1 MHAYAVELSQEL
13 GLKPEQVDRT
23 LALNEEGAT
32 VPFIAR
38 YRKEVTGGLDEV
50 QIQTILDRASERA
63 ELDSRRDTILRTIEE
78 QGKLTPAL
86 EKALKAAKTR
96 TELEDLYLPY
106 KPKRRTRAAIARERG
121 LEPLADLVWKQEGK
135 RGDDR
140 DAKVRPFVNAEKEV
154 PDLDAALAGARD
166 ICAERVAED
175 AGLRR
180 EAREVCAKRGALR
193 SDVVASKK
201 GEQTKFENYYG
212 HEEPLSQAP
221 SHRVL
226 ALLRGEEEGVLK
238 VKLSMPDD
246 EVKALLGSRVVTKPQ
261 SLFSQ
266 ELRAAVE
273 DGWERLMGPS
283 LESELRAELK
293 ERADKQAIGV
303 FGENLRHLLLT
314 APAGARAVLAL
325 DPGLRTGI
333 KLAMMDVT
341 GKVVETLTLYS
352 ERSADERVRA
362 AKLLSAV
369 VQKHKPELIAVGN
382 GTGSR
387 EAEGFV
393 KDTLKALGSQV
404 PVVSVSEQGA
414 SIYSASEVARD
425 EFPDLDVSLRGAVS
439 IGRRL
444 QDPLAELVK
453 IDPKSIGVGQYQH
466 DVDQGLLKKKL
477 GEVVDSC
484 VNAVGVDVN
493 TASPQLLEHVSG
505 VGPSLA
511 KKLVAHRASKG
522 RFTTRRELLK
532 VSGLGPKTFEQAAGF
547 LRVRGPEP
555 LDASAVHPERYAVVE
570 RMAKDLGVEVGALV
584 GNAGLVRKIEAK
596 RYLGPDLGE
605 LTLKDILAEL
615 EKPSR
620 DPRGDF
626 TAPQMRD
633 DLRSLE
639 DVKEGMVLQGVVT
652 NVTAF
657 GAFVD
662 VGVHQDGL
670 VHVSQISTKFVK
682 DPSEVVKVGDRLTV
696 RVLTVDLARKRLAL
710 SVRAVQEG
718 GAPQAGASRP
728 AVGGAT
734 GTGRMTERGGG
745 PRQDSRPSGAG
756 GAGSGG
762 RPSSGAG
769 GRPSSAAGSSASGP
783 AGKPSSGSQGSG
795 DKKGP
800 EPFNNPFRNLK
811 R

>member
-1 MHAYAVELSQEL
+1 MHAYAIELSQEL
-13 GLKPEQVDRT
+13 GLKPEQVDKT
-23 LALNEEGAT
+23 LALNAEGAT

-38 YRKEVTGGLDEV
+38 YRKEATGGLDEV
-50 QIQTILDRASERA
+50 QIQTILDRASERT
-63 ELDSRRDTILRTIEE
+63 EFDSRRDTILRTIEG
-78 QGKLTPAL
+78 QGKLTPELAR
-86 EKALKAAKTR
+86 AIQRAKTR

-121 LEPLADLVWKQEGK
+121 LEPLAELIWKQELP
-135 RGDDR
+135 RGENR
-140 DAKVRPFVNAEKEV
+140 EARVRPFVDAEKGV

-175 AGLRR
+175 APLRR
-180 EAREVCAKRGALR
+180 AARELCVQKGRLHSEVAPAK
-193 SDVVASKK
+193 KN
-201 GEQTKFENYYG
+201 EPTKFESYYE
-212 HEEPLSQAP
+212 HEEPLAQAP

-226 ALLRGEEEGVLK
+226 ALLRGEAEQVLRVK
-238 VKLSMPDD
+238 VLFPDD
-246 EVKALLGSRVVTKPQ
+246 EAKGLLTSRVVTKPQ
-261 SLFSQ
+261 ALFAS
-266 ELRAAVE
+266 ELRAAAE
-273 DGWERLMGPS
+273 DAWERLLGPS

-293 ERADKQAIGV
+293 ERADRQAIGV
-303 FGENLRHLLLT
+303 FGENLRHLLL
-314 APAGARAVLAL
+314 APPAGTRPVVAL
-325 DPGLRTGI
+325 DPGLRTGV
-333 KLAMMDVT
+333 KMVMLDAT
-341 GKVVETLTLYS
+341 GSVVETGTLYT
-352 ERSADERVRA
+352 ERSPDERARA
-362 AKLLSAV
+362 ARQLATVL
-369 VQKHKPELIAVGN
+369 QKHHPELIAVGN

-393 KDTLKALGSQV
+393 REVLEKLGTKV

-414 SIYSASEVARD
+414 SVYSASELARE
-425 EFPDLDVSLRGAVS
+425 EFPELDVSLRGAVS

-466 DVDQGLLKKKL
+466 DVDPGLLKKKL

-511 KKLVAHRASKG
+511 KKLVAHRSKKG
-522 RFTTRRELLK
+522 AFSTRRELLK

-584 GNAGLVRKIEAK
+584 GNAELVKKIDPK

-605 LTLKDILAEL
+605 LTLRDILAEL

-626 TAPQMRD
+626 SAPALRE
-633 DLRSLE
+633 DLKTLE

-670 VHVSQISTKFVK
+670 VHVSQLATRFVK

-696 RVLTVDLARKRLAL
+696 KVLSVDLPRKRLAL

-718 GAPQAGASRP
+718 GAPAPSPGRAPAGNA
-728 AVGGAT
+728 
-734 GTGRMTERGGG
+734 GRMTAS
-745 PRQDSRPSGAG
+745 P
-756 GAGSGG
+756 SGG
-762 RPSSGAG
+762 RGAQS
-769 GRPSSAAGSSASGP
+769 GRPPASKP
-783 AGKPSSGSQGSG
+783 APAE
-795 DKKGP
+795 KKGP

>member
-1 MHAYAVELSQEL
+1 MHAYAAELSQEL
-13 GLKPEQVDRT
+13 GLRPEQVDRT
-23 LALNEEGAT
+23 LALNADGAT

-50 QIQTILDRASERA
+50 QIQTILDRAGERA
-63 ELDSRRDTILRTIEE
+63 ELDSRRETILRSVEE
-78 QGKLTPAL
+78 QGKLTPELA
-86 EKALKAAKTR
+86 KALKAAKTR

-106 KPKRRTRAAIARERG
+106 RPKRRTRAAIARERG
-121 LEPLADLVWKQEGK
+121 LEPLADLLWKQDGR
-135 RGDDR
+135 RGEDA

-154 PDLDAALAGARD
+154 PDLAAALAGARD
-166 ICAERVAED
+166 ICAERVSED

-180 EAREVCAKRGALR
+180 ESREVCAKRGTLR
-193 SDVVASKK
+193 SDVVPAKK
-201 GEQTKFENYYG
+201 GEPTKFENYYG

-238 VKLSMPDD
+238 VRLNMPDD
-246 EVKALLGSRVVTKPQ
+246 EVKALLAGRVVTKPQ
-261 SLFSQ
+261 SLFAS

-293 ERADKQAIGV
+293 ERADKGAIGV

-333 KLAMMDVT
+333 KLAMLDNT
-341 GKVVETLTLYS
+341 GSVAETLTLYS

-387 EAEGFV
+387 EAETFV
-393 KDTLKALGSQV
+393 RDTLKALGVQV

-425 EFPDLDVSLRGAVS
+425 EFPEMDVSLRGAVS

-584 GNAGLVRKIEAK
+584 GNASLVRKIDPK
-596 RYLGPDLGE
+596 KYLGPDLGE
-605 LTLKDILAEL
+605 MTLKDILAEL

-626 TAPQMRD
+626 SAPTMRD
-633 DLRSLE
+633 DLRTLE

-696 RVLTVDLARKRLAL
+696 RVLSVDLQRKRLAL
-710 SVRAVQEG
+710 SVRAAQEG
-718 GAPQAGASRP
+718 GAAQPSGRP
-728 AVGGAT
+728 AVGGAS
-734 GTGRMTERGGG
+734 GAGRMTDR
-745 PRQDSRPSGAG
+745 G
-756 GAGSGG
+756 GAGAAPRPGGGAGARPGGQQGSGSSSSGG
-762 RPSSGAG
+762 QRPG
-769 GRPSSAAGSSASGP
+769 GG
-783 AGKPSSGSQGSG
+783 G

-800 EPFNNPFRNLK
+800 EPFNNPFAKLK

>member
-1 MHAYAVELSQEL
+1 MHPYAAELSQEL
-13 GLKPEQVDRT
+13 GLRPEQVDRT
-23 LALNEEGAT
+23 LALQEDGAT

-50 QIQTILDRASERA
+50 QIQTILDRATERA
-63 ELDSRRDTILRTIEE
+63 ELDARRDTILRSVEE
-78 QGKLTPAL
+78 QGKLTPELA
-86 EKALKAAKTR
+86 KALKAAKTR

-121 LEPLADLVWKQEGK
+121 LEPLADLLWKQDGR
-135 RGDDR
+135 RGEDVSAR
-140 DAKVRPFVNAEKEV
+140 VRPFINPEKDV
-154 PDLDAALAGARD
+154 PDQAAALAGARD

-175 AGLRR
+175 ADLRR
-180 EAREVCAKRGALR
+180 EAREVSARRGTLR
-193 SDVVASKK
+193 SDVVPAKK
-201 GEQTKFENYYG
+201 GETTKFENYYG

-238 VKLSMPDD
+238 VKLSLPDD
-246 EVKALLGSRVVTKPQ
+246 EVKGLLAARVVTKPQ
-261 SLFSQ
+261 ALFAQ

-273 DGWERLMGPS
+273 DSWDRLMGPS
-283 LESELRAELK
+283 LEAELRAELK
-293 ERADKQAIGV
+293 ERADRQAIAV
-303 FGENLRHLLLT
+303 FGENLRHLLL
-314 APAGARAVLAL
+314 APPAGARAVLAL
-325 DPGLRTGI
+325 DPGLRTGT

-352 ERSADERVRA
+352 ERGADERARA
-362 AKLLSAV
+362 AKLLAAV
-369 VQKHKPELIAVGN
+369 VQKHKPELVAVGN

-387 EAEGFV
+387 EAEIFV
-393 KDTLKALGSQV
+393 RDTLKALGSQI

-414 SIYSASEVARD
+414 SVYSASEVARE

-511 KKLVAHRASKG
+511 KKLVAHRAAKG

-547 LRVRGPEP
+547 LRVRGTEP

-570 RMAKDLGVEVGALV
+570 RMAKDLGVAVSALV
-584 GNAGLVRKIEAK
+584 GNAELVRKIDPK

-605 LTLKDILAEL
+605 MTLKDILAEL

-626 TAPQMRD
+626 TAPQHRE

-639 DVKEGMVLQGVVT
+639 DVKEGMVLEGVVT

-670 VHVSQISTKFVK
+670 VHVSQIATRFVK
-682 DPSEVVKVGDRLTV
+682 DPAEVVKVGDRLKV

-718 GAPQAGASRP
+718 VAPQPSGRP

-734 GTGRMTERGGG
+734 GAGRMTERGGG
-745 PRQDSRPSGAG
+745 SGGPRQGARP
-756 GAGSGG
+756 
-762 RPSSGAG
+762 
-769 GRPSSAAGSSASGP
+769 AAGPGP
-783 AGKPSSGSQGSG
+783 KGPQGSG
-795 DKKGP
+795 EKKGP
-800 EPFNNPFRNLK
+800 EPFNNPFSKLK

>member
-1 MHAYAVELSQEL
+1 MHAYAAELSQEL
-13 GLKPEQVDRT
+13 GLRPEQVDRT
-23 LALNEEGAT
+23 LALNADGAT

-50 QIQTILDRASERA
+50 QIQTILDRAGERA
-63 ELDSRRDTILRTIEE
+63 ELDSRRETILRSVEE
-78 QGKLTPAL
+78 QGKLTPELA
-86 EKALKAAKTR
+86 KALKAAKTR

-106 KPKRRTRAAIARERG
+106 RPKRRTRAAIARERG
-121 LEPLADLVWKQEGK
+121 LEPLADLLWKQDGR
-135 RGDDR
+135 RGEDA

-154 PDLDAALAGARD
+154 PDLAAALAGARD
-166 ICAERVAED
+166 ICAERVSED

-180 EAREVCAKRGALR
+180 ESREVCAKRGTLR
-193 SDVVASKK
+193 SDVVPAKK
-201 GEQTKFENYYG
+201 GEPTKFENYYG

-238 VKLSMPDD
+238 VRLNMPDD
-246 EVKALLGSRVVTKPQ
+246 EVKALLAGRVVTKPQ
-261 SLFSQ
+261 SLFAS

-293 ERADKQAIGV
+293 ERADKGAIGV

-333 KLAMMDVT
+333 KLAMLDNT
-341 GKVVETLTLYS
+341 GSVAETLTLYS

-387 EAEGFV
+387 EAETFV
-393 KDTLKALGSQV
+393 RDTLKALGVQV

-425 EFPDLDVSLRGAVS
+425 EFPEMDVSLRGAVS

-584 GNAGLVRKIEAK
+584 GNASLVRKIDPK
-596 RYLGPDLGE
+596 KYLGPDLGE

-626 TAPQMRD
+626 SAPTMRD
-633 DLRSLE
+633 DLRTLE

-696 RVLTVDLARKRLAL
+696 RVLSVDLQRKRLAL
-710 SVRAVQEG
+710 SVRAAQEG
-718 GAPQAGASRP
+718 GAAQPSGRP
-728 AVGGAT
+728 SVGGAS
-734 GTGRMTERGGG
+734 GAGRMTDR
-745 PRQDSRPSGAG
+745 G
-756 GAGSGG
+756 GAGAPPRPGGGGSARPGGQQGSGSSSGG
-762 RPSSGAG
+762 QRPG
-769 GRPSSAAGSSASGP
+769 GGG
-783 AGKPSSGSQGSG
+783 G

-800 EPFNNPFRNLK
+800 EPFNNPFAKLK